1 MLNYE
6 NLNDVEFEYVC
17 NDIMSRMLKT
27 RLERFGAGKDGGVDL
42 TNDAYKKDI
51 IVQVKHYVKTD
62 VKGLIRSLKSELP
75 KIQELH
81 PKQYYICCSKD
92 LTPQNKSEIFD
103 IFSDYMAST
112 ENIISRI
119 EIDDFLSEEK
129 NKDILRKHFKLWI
142 ESTSILTEILN
153 NDIFIDC
160 EALLYNI
167 QNEEQLFVKTSAFE
181 KAIDCLE
188 KNNVLI
194 LLGNPGVGKTIT
206 SKMLVLQYAANG
218 YRIRYTT
225 DGADLASLKKA
236 ISTSKES
243 KEVILLDDCFGQA
256 YFNMK
261 ETQENEL
268 IALIK
273 YVKMNPNKILI
284 MNSRVTIY
292 REATERTPNLV
303 TSFENKEYKV
313 YIIDMTNMSNLE
325 KAKILYNHLY
335 FKNVSNDFLFQIKK
349 DKNYWKII
357 QHPNY
362 NPRIIEYICTPH
374 RLSNIIADEYMD
386 FILKSLNNPEEVWK
400 NEFERRLK
408 DSDRILVTTLYSL
421 SNSVISKE
429 FLKTCYNH
437 RIKSINGM
445 DLSINQFEQ
454 ALSRLSG
461 SFVKLFDKNGEQM
474 ISIANPSINDFIRA
488 HIEQNQP
495 EQSSMIDSSI
505 TVQQLKR
512 LLNKTDFAT
521 KINQMFLSKE
531 ILNFR
536 FESEKQ
542 KTDYIVYYVSKYKIL
557 DDDFKVYVHNYLK
570 DVSDVDIYEYLPAR
584 KIRVLEG
591 LLSEELCQF
600 YELVGI
606 FRDFNLVDEILGIL
620 DLPDTIDFINAAD
633 WIFENYHRGTYIV
646 FIQDIVLNK
655 FKDYCDEISV
665 EEYDFLVS
673 DIIEECKYEDER
685 GSHIDADKAIEDV
698 EKLVKGK
705 AKDQI
710 DDYNFDLPLDLTINQ
725 TNLDEIKIHVSGA
738 DAIVYSYL
746 NDDYD
751 DDRRYD
757 SYSSYIEIDNIF
769 NR

>member
-17 NDIMSRMLKT
+17 NDIMARKLDT

-42 TNDAYKKDI
+42 TNDAHKKDI

-62 VKGLIRSLKSELP
+62 VKGLIRSLKLELP

-81 PKQYYICCSKD
+81 PEQYYICCSKD

-103 IFSDYMAST
+103 IFSDYMDST

-142 ESTSILTEILN
+142 ESTNILTEILN

-167 QNEEQLFVKTSAFE
+167 QNEEQLFVKTVAFE
-181 KAIDCLE
+181 KAIDCLV

-194 LLGNPGVGKTIT
+194 LLGDPGVGKTIT
-206 SKMLVLQYAANG
+206 SKMLVLHYAVNG
-218 YRIRYTT
+218 FRIRYTT

-236 ISTSKES
+236 ISYSKES

-292 REATERTPNLV
+292 HEATERTPNLV

-335 FKNVSNDFLFQIKK
+335 FKKVTDDFLFQIKK

-357 QHPNY
+357 QHPNF

-374 RLSNIIADEYMD
+374 RLSNIVADEYMD
-386 FILKSLNNPEEVWK
+386 FILKSLNNPTEVWK

-429 FLKTCYNH
+429 FLKACYNH

-454 ALSRLSG
+454 SLSRLSG
-461 SFVKLFDKNGEQM
+461 SFVKNFDKNGEQM
-474 ISIANPSINDFIRA
+474 ISMANPSINDFIRA

-495 EQSSMIDSSI
+495 EQLSMIDSSI

-512 LLNKTDFAT
+512 LLNKSDFAT
-521 KINQMFLSKE
+521 KTNQMFLSKE

-570 DVSDVDIYEYLPAR
+570 DISDIDIYEYLPER
-584 KIRVLEG
+584 KISVLQG
-591 LLSEELCQF
+591 LLSEDLCQF
-600 YELVGI
+600 YELVSI
-606 FRDFNLVDEILGIL
+606 FRDFNMVEEILDGL
-620 DLPDTIDFINAAD
+620 DLPDTIDFIDAID
-633 WIFENYHRGTYIV
+633 WMFDNYHRGTYII

-655 FKDYCDEISV
+655 FRDYCDEISV
-665 EEYDFLVS
+665 EEYDFFVS

-685 GSHIDADKAIEDV
+685 GSHIDADKAIEEV
-698 EKLVKGK
+698 EKLVIGK
-705 AKDQI
+705 VKDQI

-725 TNLDEIKIHVSGA
+725 INLDEIKIHVSGA
-738 DAIVYSYL
+738 VAIVYSYL

-751 DDRRYD
+751 DDGRYERH
-757 SYSSYIEIDNIF
+757 SSDIEIDNIF
-769 NR
+769 DR

>member
-17 NDIMSRMLKT
+17 KEIMARMLKT
-27 RLERFGAGKDGGVDL
+27 KLERFGAGKDGGVDL
-42 TNDAYKKDI
+42 TDDAYKKDI
-51 IVQVKHYVKTD
+51 IIQVKHYVKTD
-62 VKGLIRSLKSELP
+62 IKGLIRSLKAELP
-75 KIQELH
+75 KIQEHH

-92 LTPQNKSEIFD
+92 LTPQNKSEIFG
-103 IFSDYMAST
+103 IFSDYMDST

-142 ESTSILTEILN
+142 ESTNILTEILN

-167 QNEEQLFVKTSAFE
+167 QNEQQLFVKTIAFE
-181 KAIDCLE
+181 KSIDCLN

-206 SKMLVLQYAANG
+206 SKMLILHYAANG

-236 ISTSKES
+236 ISTEKES

-284 MNSRVTIY
+284 MNSRITIY

-313 YIIDMTNMSNLE
+313 YIIDMTNMSDLE

-335 FKNVSNDFLFQIKK
+335 FKKVSDDFLFQIKK
-349 DKNYWKII
+349 DKNYWQII

-362 NPRIIEYICTPH
+362 NPRIIEYICAPH

-386 FILKSLNNPEEVWK
+386 FIFKSLNNPEEVWK

-421 SNSVISKE
+421 SNSAISKE

-437 RIKSINGM
+437 RIKSINGI
-445 DLSINQFEQ
+445 DTSINQFEQ

-461 SFVKLFDKNGEQM
+461 SFVKNFDKNGEQM
-474 ISIANPSINDFIRA
+474 ISMANPSINDFIRA
-488 HIEQNQP
+488 HIEQNQL
-495 EQSSMIDSSI
+495 EQLSMIDSSI

-512 LLNKTDFAT
+512 LLDKTDFAT
-521 KINQMFLSKE
+521 KIKQLFLSKE
-531 ILNFR
+531 ILNFC

-542 KTDYIVYYVSKYKIL
+542 KTNYIAYYVSKHRIL
-557 DDDFKVYVHNYLK
+557 NDDFKVYIHNYLK
-570 DVSDVDIYEYLPAR
+570 DISDIDIYEYLPER

-591 LLSEELCQF
+591 LLSEDLCQF
-600 YELVGI
+600 YELFGI
-606 FRDFNLVDEILGIL
+606 FRDFNMVEGILDIL
-620 DLPDTIDFINAAD
+620 DLPDTIDFLDAVD
-633 WIFENYHRGTYIV
+633 WMFENYHRGTYIIC
-646 FIQDIVLNK
+646 IQDILLNK
-655 FKDYCDEISV
+655 FRDYCDEVSA

-710 DDYNFDLPLDLTINQ
+710 DDYNWYLPLGLALNPVS
-725 TNLDEIKIHVSGA
+725 LDEIPIHVIDA
-738 DAIVYSYL
+738 DTIVYNYL
-746 NDDYD
+746 NDDCYD
-751 DDRRYD
+751 DERYERH
-757 SYSSYIEIDNIF
+757 SSDIEIDNIF

>member
-42 TNDAYKKDI
+42 TNDAFKKDI
-51 IVQVKHYVKTD
+51 IVQVKHYAKTD

-92 LTPQNKSEIFD
+92 LTPQNKNEIFD

-112 ENIISRI
+112 KNIISRI

-142 ESTSILTEILN
+142 ESTNILTEILN

-167 QNEEQLFVKTSAFE
+167 QNEEQLFVKTMAFE

-206 SKMLVLQYAANG
+206 SKMLVLHYAANG

-236 ISTSKES
+236 ISTSKDS
-243 KEVILLDDCFGQA
+243 REVILLDDCFGQA

-313 YIIDMTNMSNLE
+313 YIIDMTNMSALE

-335 FKNVSNDFLFQIKK
+335 FKKVSDDFLFQIKK
-349 DKNYWKII
+349 DKNYWQII
-357 QHPNY
+357 EHPNY
-362 NPRIIEYICTPH
+362 NPRIIEYICAPY
-374 RLSNIIADEYMD
+374 RLSNIIAVEYMD

-421 SNSVISKE
+421 SNSAISKE

-445 DLSINQFEQ
+445 DTSINQFEH

-461 SFVKLFDKNGEQM
+461 SFVKNFDKNGEQI
-474 ISIANPSINDFIRA
+474 ISMANPSINDFIRA

-512 LLNKTDFAT
+512 LLDKTDFAT
-521 KINQMFLSKE
+521 KIKQLFLSKE
-531 ILNFR
+531 ILNFQ
-536 FESEKQ
+536 FETEKQ
-542 KTDYIVYYVSKYKIL
+542 KTNYIAYYVSKHRIL
-557 DDDFKVYVHNYLK
+557 DDDFKIYIHNYLK
-570 DVSDVDIYEYLPAR
+570 DISDIDIYEYLPER

-591 LLSEELCQF
+591 FLYEDLCKF
-600 YELVGI
+600 YELVDF
-606 FRDFNLVDEILGIL
+606 FRDLNTIANILDIL
-620 DLPDTIDFINAAD
+620 DLQDTVDFLDAVD
-633 WIFENYHRGTYIV
+633 WIFENYHRGTYII
-646 FIQDIVLNK
+646 FIQNIVLNK
-655 FKDYCDEISV
+655 FRDYCDEVSAD
-665 EEYDFLVS
+665 EYDFLVS
-673 DIIEECKYEDER
+673 DIIEECTYEDEN
-685 GSHIDADKAIEDV
+685 GSHIDTDKAIKDV
-698 EKLVKGK
+698 ENLVIRKVV
-705 AKDQI
+705 DQI
-710 DDYNFDLPLDLTINQ
+710 ADYNFYLPSDLGISDAELDDI
-725 TNLDEIKIHVSGA
+725 EICVSGA
-738 DAIVYSYL
+738 YEIVYSYIK
-746 NDDYD
+746 DDYD
-751 DDRRYD
+751 DDERYEKRL
-757 SYSSYIEIDNIF
+757 SKLEIDNIF